1 MSSFRRHQSDRER
14 DRDNRDSRETRDN
27 RDYRPDYRDSRY
39 FRNNNLSERDFRSDT
54 SRNFQR
60 YQPGPPGVCWTCHE
74 PGHMSPQCPKKL
86 QSKLGTPVSDKLSI
100 FERSNPGLLDEF
112 IDQQEEAKKS
122 ASRAKE
128 LKMITDAVSAANVAL
143 INAMGGSPIDQVS
156 NKNANKRPAPCDN
169 GDGELNTPRKRSKT
183 SAESANDYSPRS
195 LLRNINERIDTMDKK
210 QQTALAQSA
219 SKPELSPVM
228 MDELRQQIRHEINFE
243 MKSAL
248 RTPSP
253 MVRYPDSSPSEV
265 NWNDAH
271 YSTDPAGG
279 QRQRM
284 HNNDEL
290 QMQLLEV
297 RKSNRRLIEKREL
310 SRQNFQDH
318 SNEID
323 DLETQRATE
332 RKVELMAQI
341 EEARIMKK
349 RLEDEEQLRDQL
361 EKGNRWKL
369 EQQQKDAERERQRA
383 FEDDLRNELAR
394 TLAESKLLQQK
405 RRRNVHFHEQSEQ
418 QVYEPL
424 NSPANC
430 ITRSGVTR
438 APLEQIIRR
447 DLTENEGFDV
457 DDSKQSD
464 VQGGMSCGIST
475 TRQQVTAET
484 GFESPV
490 SNQSSLSTP
499 YWSNDGGSSS
509 SSSSSSSNRTASVV
523 ELPSS
528 STNTNVTSIIDI
540 DMSPLPQ
547 RTERTRRQNKGKQQV
562 VEPVLSPASS
572 DNEETSGRRASKR
585 LTMSPTVETAAEEA
599 SKVARAR
606 VIYVASLRDNS
617 SPSKKKWN
625 RGLIKSEC
633 AKLGVRY
640 LGSHLSK
647 TVKRLSENV
656 HAGIDTE

>member
-1 MSSFRRHQSDRER
+1 
-14 DRDNRDSRETRDN
+14 
-27 RDYRPDYRDSRY
+27 
-39 FRNNNLSERDFRSDT
+39 
-54 SRNFQR
+54 
-60 YQPGPPGVCWTCHE
+60 
-74 PGHMSPQCPKKL
+74 MSPQCPKKL
-86 QSKLGTPVSDKLSI
+86 QSRLGTPVSDKLSI

-228 MDELRQQIRHEINFE
+228 MDEMRQQIRHEINLE

-253 MVRYPDSSPSEV
+253 MVRYRDSSPSEENGMNHRFQGGVPCAPLIQTPTSVDRNIFEIRSSERRLNEASGRRPLFERSEQLGRDAQATWVMDQV

-271 YSTDPAGG
+271 YSTDPAGS

-284 HNNDEL
+284 HSNDEL

-332 RKVELMAQI
+332 RKIELMAQI

-509 SSSSSSSNRTASVV
+509 SSSSSNRTASVV